1 MKVIMD
7 FLTFLLAAIV
17 SVIFMLIS
25 VVFMLINGAL
35 HFFEMLFNLI
45 AGAC

>member
-25 VVFMLINGAL
+25 IVFTLINGAL
-35 HFFEMLFNLI
+35 CFFEMLFNLI

>member
-17 SVIFMLIS
+17 SVIFMLTS
-25 VVFMLINGAL
+25 VVFMLINGVL
-35 HFFEMLFNLI
+35 SFFEMLFNLI

>member
-17 SVIFMLIS
+17 SV
-25 VVFMLINGAL
+25 VFMLINGVL
-35 HFFEMLFNLI
+35 SFFEMLINLI

>member
-1 MKVIMD
+1 MKVITD

-17 SVIFMLIS
+17 SAI
-25 VVFMLINGAL
+25 FMLINGVL
-35 HFFEMLFNLI
+35 RFFEMLFNLI

>member
-17 SVIFMLIS
+17 SVIFMLTS
-25 VVFMLINGAL
+25 VVFMLINGVL